1 MHFSTEEKHLLVGAF
16 TAGGL
21 QTLFDG
27 YFGYRLASGTNIATT
42 PTDPAYWLYTSY
54 NYWLPNISQAIA
66 WFGVPGL
73 LYYMGKRRPKYRA
86 MGVGGLVYGTAEFI
100 GILAYKLSAIA
111 TGQSYRVIVA
121 R

>member
-1 MHFSTEEKHLLVGAF
+1 MVGAF

-21 QTLFDG
+21 QAIFDA
-27 YFGYRLASGTNIATT
+27 YFGYRLAGGVNIATT
-42 PTDPAYWLYTSY
+42 PAEPTYWLYY
-54 NYWLPNISQAIA
+54 NYNFWLPNLSQLIP

-73 LYYMGKRRPKYRA
+73 LYYMGGKKRSSKLRH

-100 GILAYKLSAIA
+100 GNLAYKAA
-111 TGQSYRVIVA
+111 AVTTGQTYKVMVA